1 MKKFNIK
8 TFLICL
14 VLVLSLTLSVVSPVL
29 YFVIGDNKK
38 YEQVAASPCWY
49 DGVGVP
55 AGNIG
60 VNGDYYLDTAGGA
73 VYQKFNSIW
82 KLIYKVGSGE
92 QGPAGQDGN
101 AIKTGTEDPNSA
113 DIDGLTGDLYLNTE
127 TGDLYEMLD
136 NGHWELKSNI
146 KGKDGAS
153 WLFGDYDIR
162 EYPHSAE
169 GKIGDFYLNTTDGE
183 LYKKTGE
190 STWERVGNLKGK
202 VGETGPAGTN
212 GATWKFDSGDPTS
225 KNIDGNKG
233 DFYLDEESLD
243 IWYFRDSEWEKVG
256 NIKGENGATWKVDS
270 GTPNG
275 SVHGKIGDLYLDTD
289 DWKVYKNTD
298 GNTTWESIGSIQGKE
313 GEQGLTGKDGATWK
327 TGSGIPN
334 DSVSGNE
341 GDLYLDTSNGDIY
354 KNTNGD
360 KAWSHEGSI
369 KGTNGEPGLN
379 GKDGATWKVD
389 EGNPEGK
396 VADAKAGDFYV
407 DKTTLD
413 VWYYSG
419 SSWEKLGNIK
429 SEAEEKVAPTW
440 TVGNQDP
447 TDGGVEG
454 KEGDVYLDSSSMTLY
469 QYTESSWN
477 SLGSIKGNDGKDGN
491 DMYMG
496 YDGYIW
502 NGPVRSDWYVPGAT
516 VGENVFERTIEVAE
530 VMKKYFDGDYIDLTN
545 SYVAL
550 MPYYQENSNV
560 TLYSGMQAVE
570 ITVYAKEAGDLQ
582 IGTAK
587 VNKIVDAKK
596 NGSGITIIN
605 ETTHQVVQ
613 GKNVIEVK
621 IDIDDDET
629 ILLGGNG
636 SVGLYYAKNIPVD
649 DEMGN
654 FTVVQS
660 AAKSGSGEVIS
671 KSGEY
676 DDTLAIQVKVTLTA
690 DLPIFEDLKQHVEE
704 DLVIGDEKGLLTL
717 KKNTAIEEFGPFMYG
732 YGITTDHDITLTNLF
747 EGKKISKI
755 SVPVNNLEM
764 KNGLPYLDMYIIPTY
779 KKENGGTTPP
789 PNQKDGSVDVV
800 DQMKASDFLEKY
812 KSPNPLRINSPSEFS
827 EELNLLQE
835 VHDGETTYHIGWVD
849 FDCDYVIPDGYTLA
863 FCGSGGG
870 VDWIYANKDD
880 EKQSGVVDKTHINN
894 NPYYDKLRFVGMM
907 GKDGY
912 NGEFQKHMMF
922 FDVYY
927 EVSWSFEQQIERLE
941 ELEYKA
947 SELAKL
953 REILGGKHI
962 SILGDSISTYEGYSN
977 EYETQ
982 NSDIKNNGGPYSADK
997 EYNNGGWSEHN
1008 KYGNWVTYHGENLG
1022 VTSVDKTWWMRT
1034 IRQVNMEL
1042 CVNNSFTGDSVT
1054 TEAERSNMRCTQL
1067 HDNTT
1072 SSNPNQTIA
1081 DQNQEQS
1088 EEIYPDIVALYMGI
1102 NDFNYTQELT
1112 PESFGK
1118 AYKTVVEKIITTYK
1132 DQSQNPDN
1140 FTVFVFTLLPNGW
1153 GQTSLSKIDGADRE
1167 AEYLTNLEKLNDQIR
1182 QIAKENPNVEVVD
1195 LFSSLNFTR
1204 ESIKPYTGD
1213 GLHPNAEGM
1222 RLISNCFIRALYKKF
1237 CNK

>member
-1 MKKFNIK
+1 MGKKFNWKI
-8 TFLICL
+8 FVMCI
-14 VLVLSLTLSVVSPVL
+14 VMILSLSMSIVSPIL
-29 YFVIGDNKK
+29 YFVVGRN
-38 YEQVAASPCWY
+38 EQTAPAPCWY
-49 DGVGVP
+49 DGEGSPYSVL
-55 AGNIG
+55 GND
-60 VNGDYYLDTAGGA
+60 GDYYLDTANGD
-73 VYQKFNSIW
+73 VYQKKDSVWEI
-82 KLIYKVGSGE
+82 IYRYGKGDKGDE
-92 QGPAGQDGN
+92 GPAGKDGT
-101 AIKTGTEDPNSA
+101 AVKTGTGNPTLTQVKGSTGDLYLDTYTGDLYEMQADGSWLLKTNIKGEDGATWKFGNGTPQGKVTGAKAGDYYLDETEYVIYRYEDNTWKRVGSIKG
-113 DIDGLTGDLYLNTE
+113 IDGSAGLPGSSGNDGKDGTTWQVGKQNPMNGEVTGNVGDLYLNT
-127 TGDLYEMLD
+127 DNWNIYECT
-136 NGHWELKSNI
+136 E
-146 KGKDGAS
+146 KG
-153 WLFGDYDIR
+153 
-162 EYPHSAE
+162 
-169 GKIGDFYLNTTDGE
+169 T
-183 LYKKTGE
+183 
-190 STWERVGNLKGK
+190 
-202 VGETGPAGTN
+202 
-212 GATWKFDSGDPTS
+212 TWK
-225 KNIDGNKG
+225 
-233 DFYLDEESLD
+233 L
-243 IWYFRDSEWEKVG
+243 V
-256 NIKGENGATWKVDS
+256 
-270 GTPNG
+270 
-275 SVHGKIGDLYLDTD
+275 
-289 DWKVYKNTD
+289 
-298 GNTTWESIGSIQGKE
+298 
-313 GEQGLTGKDGATWK
+313 
-327 TGSGIPN
+327 
-334 DSVSGNE
+334 
-341 GDLYLDTSNGDIY
+341 
-354 KNTNGD
+354 
-360 KAWSHEGSI
+360 
-369 KGTNGEPGLN
+369 
-379 GKDGATWKVD
+379 
-389 EGNPEGK
+389 
-396 VADAKAGDFYV
+396 
-407 DKTTLD
+407 
-413 VWYYSG
+413 
-419 SSWEKLGNIK
+419 
-429 SEAEEKVAPTW
+429 
-440 TVGNQDP
+440 
-447 TDGGVEG
+447 
-454 KEGDVYLDSSSMTLY
+454 
-469 QYTESSWN
+469 
-477 SLGSIKGNDGKDGN
+477 GSIKGNDGQTGPTGPSGKDGN

-516 VGENVFERTIEVAE
+516 VGDDVFERTIEVAE
-530 VMKKYFDGDYIDLTN
+530 VMSKYFDGDYINLEN

-570 ITVYAKEAGDLQ
+570 ITIYAEEEGNLQ

-605 ETTHQVVQ
+605 ETTHHVVQ
-613 GKNVIEVK
+613 GKNIIEVK

-629 ILLGGNG
+629 ILLGGND
-636 SVGLYYAKNIPVD
+636 SVGLYYAKNVPVD

-671 KSGEY
+671 KIGGEY

-717 KKNTAIEEFGPFMYG
+717 KKNTAIENFGPYMYG

-764 KNGLPYLDMYIIPTY
+764 KNGLPYLDIYIIPTY

-789 PNQKDGSVDVV
+789 PNQKVGSVNVV

-835 VHDGETTYHIGWVD
+835 VHDGGTTYHIGWVD

-907 GKDGY
+907 GKDDY
-912 NGEFQKHMMF
+912 SGEFQKHMMF

-941 ELEYKA
+941 ELEYEA

-962 SILGDSISTYEGYSN
+962 SILGDSISTYQGYSN

-982 NSDIKNNGGPYSADK
+982 NSDIKNNGGPFTAEK
-997 EYNNGGWSEHN
+997 EYKNGGWIEHN
-1008 KYGNWVTYHGENLG
+1008 ACGNLVTYYGENLG

-1102 NDFNYTQELT
+1102 NDFNYTQDLT
-1112 PESFGK
+1112 PEKFGE
-1118 AYKTVVEKIITTYK
+1118 AYKKVVEKIISTYK
-1132 DQSQNPDN
+1132 SKSQSPED
-1140 FTVFVFTLLPNGW
+1140 FTVFVFTLLPSRDGW
-1153 GQTSLSKIDGADRE
+1153 GQTPLSKIDGADRE

-1195 LFSSLNFTR
+1195 LYSSLNFTR
-1204 ESIKPYTGD
+1204 ESIIPYTGD